1 MRIIIAGAGDV
12 GFHLAK
18 LLTQEDQDIALIDT
32 DPEKLKYASE
42 HLDIATIRGN
52 SISYTILEEANVGKV
67 DLIIAATN
75 SEETNISTCIIAKHL
90 GAKRTIARVRN
101 TEFLLKREK
110 LDLAKLGIDEII
122 STETLAA
129 REIKRLLKDVA
140 FTDSFDFDRGLLSL
154 IGISIE
160 EESPMAGKTVSE
172 AAYLNPEN
180 NFLTVAI
187 LRHNETIIP
196 RGDVTFHIGDH
207 VYFIAQKSAM
217 AHILELSGKERKRI
231 KNIMILG
238 GNEVGMH
245 TAKKLNLKFNVK
257 LIEPDKERCFELAD
271 QLQGT
276 LVINGDGSD
285 VELLEEEGI
294 DQMDAF
300 IAVTDNSE
308 TNIISCLVAK
318 NHGVQ
323 KTIAL
328 VENMDYIHLSQNI
341 GVDTMI
347 NKKLIAANFI
357 FRHIR
362 KGEVVSLTSLH
373 GVDAEVVEFEVH
385 EGSPVIGKVL
395 KGINFPKSAI
405 VGGVIRNGKSYTP
418 NGDFRF
424 EVMDHVVVV
433 AQPECIHK
441 VESYF

>member
-18 LLTQEDQDIALIDT
+18 LLVQENQDIALIDT
-32 DPEKLKYASE
+32 DAEKLKYASE
-42 HLDIATIRGN
+42 HLDIATIKGN
-52 SISYTILEEANVGKV
+52 SISYTILDEAMVSKA
-67 DLIIAATN
+67 DLVIAATN

-110 LDLAKLGIDEII
+110 LDLEQLGIDEII

-140 FTDSFDFDRGLLSL
+140 FTDSFEFDRGLLNL

-160 EESPMAGKTVSE
+160 QESPMAGKTVSE
-172 AAYLNPEN
+172 ASYLNPEN

-187 LRHNETIIP
+187 LRNNETIIP
-196 RGDVTFHIGDH
+196 RGDVTFQIGDH

-217 AHILELSGKERKRI
+217 KQILELSGKKRTRI

-245 TAKKLNLKFNVK
+245 TAQKLSLKFNVK
-257 LIEPDKERCFELAD
+257 LIESDKERCFELAD
-271 QLQGT
+271 QLRGT
-276 LVINGDGSD
+276 LVIHGDGSD

-318 NHGVQ
+318 NHKVQ

-362 KGEVVSLTSLH
+362 KGEIVTLTSLH
-373 GVDAEVVEFEVH
+373 GVDAEVVEFEIKESSSV
-385 EGSPVIGKVL
+385 VGKVL
-395 KGINFPKSAI
+395 RNINFPKSAI

-418 NGDFRF
+418 NGDFVF
-424 EVMDHVVVV
+424 EPMDHVVIV

>member
-12 GFHLAK
+12 GFHLSK
-18 LLTQEDQDIALIDT
+18 LLTQENQDITLIDT
-32 DPEKLKYASE
+32 DPDKLKYAAD

-52 SISYTILEEANVGKV
+52 SISYTVLEEANVFKA
-67 DLIIAATN
+67 DLVIAATN

-90 GAKRTIARVRN
+90 GAKKTIARVRN

-110 LDLAKLGIDEII
+110 LDLEKLGIDEII

-129 REIKRLLKDVA
+129 REIKRLLKEVA
-140 FTDSFDFDRGLLSL
+140 FTDSFEFDRGLLNL
-154 IGISIE
+154 AGISIE
-160 EESPMAGKTVSE
+160 PESPLAGKTVSE
-172 AAYLNPEN
+172 AAYLNPNN

-187 LRHNETIIP
+187 LRRNETIIP
-196 RGDVTFHIGDH
+196 RGDVTFNIGDH
-207 VYFIAQKSAM
+207 VYFIAQPEAM
-217 AHILELSGKERKRI
+217 DQILALSGKERKRI
-231 KNIMILG
+231 RNVMILG

-245 TAKKLNLKFNVK
+245 TANKLSLKYNVK
-257 LIEPDKERCFELAD
+257 LIDGDRQRCFELAD
-271 QLQGT
+271 RLQGT
-276 LVINGDGSD
+276 LVIHGDGRD

-318 NHGVQ
+318 NHGVR

-357 FRHIR
+357 FRYIR

-373 GVDAEVVEFEVH
+373 GVDAEIVEFEV
-385 EGSPVIGKVL
+385 SDSSRVVGKVL
-395 KGINFPKSAI
+395 RGINFPKSAI
-405 VGGVIRNGKSYTP
+405 VGGVIRNGKSFTV
-418 NGDFRF
+418 NGDFVF
-424 EVMDHVVVV
+424 EPKDHVVVV
-433 AQPECIHK
+433 ARPECIHK

>member
-1 MRIIIAGAGDV
+1 M

-18 LLTQEDQDIALIDT
+18 LLVQENQDIALIDT
-32 DPEKLKYASE
+32 DAEKLKYASE
-42 HLDIATIRGN
+42 HLDIATIKGN
-52 SISYTILEEANVGKV
+52 SISYTILDEAMVSKA
-67 DLIIAATN
+67 DLVIAATN

-110 LDLAKLGIDEII
+110 LDLEQLGIDEII

-140 FTDSFDFDRGLLSL
+140 FTDSFEFDRGLLNL

-160 EESPMAGKTVSE
+160 QESPMAGKTVSE
-172 AAYLNPEN
+172 ASYLNPEN

-187 LRHNETIIP
+187 LRNNETIIP
-196 RGDVTFHIGDH
+196 RGDVTFQIGDH

-217 AHILELSGKERKRI
+217 KQILELSGKKRTRI

-245 TAKKLNLKFNVK
+245 TAQKLSLKFNVK
-257 LIEPDKERCFELAD
+257 LIESDKERCFELAD
-271 QLQGT
+271 QLRGT
-276 LVINGDGSD
+276 LVIHGDGSD

-318 NHGVQ
+318 NHKVQ

-362 KGEVVSLTSLH
+362 KGEIVTLTSLH
-373 GVDAEVVEFEVH
+373 GVDAEVVEFEIKESSSV
-385 EGSPVIGKVL
+385 VGKVL
-395 KGINFPKSAI
+395 RNINFPKSAI

-418 NGDFRF
+418 NGDFVF
-424 EVMDHVVVV
+424 EPMDHVVIV